1 MTVASSGS
9 PRQIGSLMLR
19 FHRYLRARGRTQLLA
34 LAVAAGGALGILD
47 YATGSVLSF
56 AAFYLVPVAICA
68 AYLSRRAGMT
78 AAVLCAVTWAVANRL
93 AGEQAPLPIA
103 VWNAATHLL
112 FFGSFAW
119 LLSELRSTMEQL
131 AAALARE
138 RELSRL
144 DPLTGIQNAQGFREV
159 AIHELRRAARYRR
172 DVGIVFLDL
181 DDFKRVN
188 DTWGHATGD
197 EVLREVATLLA
208 GNLRQSDTVARMG
221 GDEFAILLP
230 ESDEGATRAIVEK
243 LQRRLLERFT
253 ARQWP
258 VSVSVGAVV
267 AHAPNQSVDQL
278 LQAADGLMYG
288 VKRQGKN
295 GVAVECID

>member
-1 MTVASSGS
+1 
-9 PRQIGSLMLR
+9 MLR
-19 FHRYLRARGRTQLLA
+19 FHRYLRARRATQLLA
-34 LAVAAGGALGILD
+34 VAFLAGGAFGILD
-47 YATGSVLSF
+47 YATGWVLSF
-56 AAFYLVPVAICA
+56 AAFYLIPVAICA
-68 AYLSRRAGMT
+68 GYVSRRAGMV
-78 AAVLCAVTWAVANRL
+78 AAVLSTVTWAVANRL
-93 AGEQAPLPIA
+93 AGELTPLPIA
-103 VWNAATHLL
+103 VWNATTRLL

-119 LLSELRSTMEQL
+119 LLSELRSAMEQL
-131 AAALARE
+131 GAALERE
-138 RELSRL
+138 RELSRV

-159 AIHELRRAARYRR
+159 ATHELRRAARYRR

-230 ESDEGATRAIVEK
+230 ETDEPAARVIVEK

-288 VKRQGKN
+288 VKRRGKN

>member
-1 MTVASSGS
+1 
-9 PRQIGSLMLR
+9 MLR
-19 FHRYLRARGRTQLLA
+19 IHRFLSARRRAHLLA
-34 LAVAAGGALGILD
+34 LALVLGAVLGLLD
-47 YATGSVLSF
+47 YATGWVLSF

-68 AYLSRRAGMT
+68 AYVSRRAGMM
-78 AAVLCAVTWAVANRL
+78 AAVLSAVTWAVANRL
-93 AGEQAPLPIA
+93 AGEQLPWAIA
-103 VWNAATHLL
+103 LWNATTRLA
-112 FFGSFAW
+112 FFWTFAW
-119 LLSELRSTMEQL
+119 LLSELRITMERL
-131 AAALARE
+131 AAALERE
-138 RELSRL
+138 RELSRV

-159 AIHELRRAARYRR
+159 ATHELRRAARYRR

-197 EVLREVATLLA
+197 EVLRVVATLLA

-230 ESDEGATRAIVEK
+230 ETDESAARAIVEK

-253 ARQWP
+253 ASEWP

-267 AHAPNQSVDQL
+267 AHAPNLSVDQL